1 MDLLSRK
8 SMSKKARERKR
19 LIRILKREGVQSDP
33 KSVKEWLR
41 KAESRQVWL
50 TELESRIISLYKRQK
65 ASARII
71 GGNAR
76 YGTAAFLHPGEW
88 EPPTRSFIGSR
99 LSYKGMDYEET

>member
-1 MDLLSRK
+1 
-8 SMSKKARERKR
+8 MSKFARERKR
-19 LIRILKREGVQSDP
+19 LIRILKSQGLQTDP

-41 KAESRQVWL
+41 KAESQVWL

-76 YGTAAFLHPGEW
+76 YGTAAFWHPGEW
-88 EPPTRSFIGSR
+88 EPPTQSFIGSR